1 MVTPE
6 QLLKVLKTNAE
17 WDPTRKLNHRTEQW
31 AESWTFLH
39 LKCHLPFPIASTAFI
54 QPFLSLCRPP
64 QPDCFRNLASFL
76 FSHSP
81 FYSWVNAMHALVPW
95 ESLFPSYCCTDI
107 TRGCRPDAAPIPYLH
122 LLASPPRSLFLFPSR
137 PLPDRSPSFP
147 WRAFS
152 INAFWRNKTPC
163 RYSLSYKP
171 LKRMPPTPSCAGLIR
186 RHAVPLW
193 RASQPETRL

>member
-1 MVTPE
+1 MSWKLDIFASEMPSSLPHRLPCLYTLNSALPKLVQTSSAW
-6 QLLKVLKTNAE
+6 LLQKSHFFPVFPFSVL
-17 WDPTRKLNHRTEQW
+17 
-31 AESWTFLH
+31 FLGQRH
-39 LKCHLPFPIASTAFI
+39 ARSRPLGILIPF
-54 QPFLSLCRPP
+54 
-64 QPDCFRNLASFL
+64 
-76 FSHSP
+76 
-81 FYSWVNAMHALVPW
+81 
-95 ESLFPSYCCTDI
+95 YCCTNI
-107 TRGCRPDAAPIPYLH
+107 TRGCRPDAAPIPCLH
-122 LLASPPRSLFLFPSR
+122 LLASPPISLFLFPNR